1 MRKGWFERAIIA
13 FADAGTL
20 FGMPPAS
27 VELMVLEQREREQLE
42 RDRQTARDAGRDDDD
57 DDGDGGSR
65 VERVPVAA

>member
-1 MRKGWFERAIIA
+1 MRKGWFERAIIS

-42 RDRQTARDAGRDDDD
+42 RDQEAGRDDDG

-65 VERVPVAA
+65 IEREPVAA